1 MRALLWVAI
10 WTALSFPLGVLIGKF
25 LRGRGYG
32 R

>member
-1 MRALLWVAI
+1 MKILLLWF
-10 WTALSFPLGVLIGKF
+10 ALSFPLGILVGKF